1 MSIHLD
7 SNDNKKNSKCVLS
20 ITMYFIFLCVAG
32 KPFDTAH
39 AVNYAVSNI
48 ICNIVY
54 GSRFEYDDPQFTTMV
69 DRANESIRLVGSPSV
84 QVPLHIFISLLQTY
98 N

>member
-1 MSIHLD
+1 MIYENAH
-7 SNDNKKNSKCVLS
+7 DNKKHKICILS
-20 ITMYFIFLCVAG
+20 TTIYFIFLCVAG